1 MNLIISLLY
10 APIVFYSLKNFE
22 LKTVSLII
30 FVFSFIWL
38 FLSIK
43 KERIYRIFGKILFLL
58 YIVFLIYF
66 LFLAEWYGRTEV
78 TEEYRY
84 NLELFKEIRRFLTYR
99 EQLGM
104 FTVLAN
110 LLGNIMIFVP
120 YGFFISMAGKSMGF
134 FKILFFSM
142 ALSLGVE
149 TIQLF
154 TRVGSF
160 DVDDILLNTIGGVL
174 GYILFVVCSRIRR
187 KRYVWKGKK
196 GRR

>member
-1 MNLIISLLY
+1 M
-10 APIVFYSLKNFE
+10 
-22 LKTVSLII
+22 
-30 FVFSFIWL
+30 
-38 FLSIK
+38 SIK
-43 KERIYRIFGKILFLL
+43 KERIYRIFGKILLLL

-66 LFLAEWYGRTEV
+66 L
-78 TEEYRY
+78 
-84 NLELFKEIRRFLTYR
+84 I
-99 EQLGM
+99 
-104 FTVLAN
+104 
-110 LLGNIMIFVP
+110 LGNIMIFVP

>member
-1 MNLIISLLY
+1 M
-10 APIVFYSLKNFE
+10 
-22 LKTVSLII
+22 
-30 FVFSFIWL
+30 
-38 FLSIK
+38 SIK

-134 FKILFFSM
+134 FKILF
-142 ALSLGVE
+142 L
-149 TIQLF
+149 
-154 TRVGSF
+154 SF

-187 KRYVWKGKK
+187 KRYVRKGKK